1 MARQPINSVTT
12 FGNEERAQGNFIEIY
27 TAFNPTSGA
36 LATNATTGFLYLPTC
51 AGTPTG
57 VPSGISGRVAV
68 VYDTSNDIL
77 YVYNGSWKG
86 VTALWA

>member
-1 MARQPINSVTT
+1 MARLEISSVTPV
-12 FGNEERAQGNFIEIY
+12 GREERIDSNFTELY
-27 TAFNPTSGA
+27 SAFDPATGA

-57 VPSGISGRVAV
+57 VPTGVSGRVAL

-77 YVYNGSWKG
+77 YIYNGSWKG
-86 VTALWA
+86 ITALWA

>member
-1 MARQPINSVTT
+1 MARQPINSVAR
-12 FGNEERAQGNFIEIY
+12 FGNEERADDNFVELY
-27 TAFNPTSGA
+27 ASFSPVSGA
-36 LATNATTGFLYLPTC
+36 LATNATTGFVYLPTC

-57 VPSGISGRVAV
+57 VPTGISGRVAV

-86 VTALWA
+86 ITALWA